1 MANISGNY
9 VPDERLR
16 RGTQNEDGDLF
27 QALGNAMRRAL
38 GGGSSEQAGI
48 PITGDAVV
56 QTQADTRLTGDVQN
70 AEAAMA
76 SRRGTAPT
84 GGGGRELGVG
94 RRDGGGGGG
103 RPPVT
108 GGTDGNTGGG
118 SGGGARNMMFDRNAL
133 LGGALNDENLAR
145 NVGRVGTYGLIGAQG
160 VGNLLQGRTI
170 QGATELTAGMGTAAL
185 TRAAGRGIRGPVG
198 AALQIAAPLV
208 GSVVGSGTGQEL
220 QRQYTRATGR
230 AAPGEEGSLG
240 AQLGQTEQVAK
251 LISEINKN
259 DMNTSVSALQQIG
272 RNEAELDLEFRKK
285 LAPILEQ
292 ANRNQLVRQQAL
304 LNTMGQQY
312 AMLGTVA
319 TAGAL
324 AKGSQAER
332 GAYARQALVAN
343 PYSNAVLQAPSI
355 SFG

>member
-9 VPDERLR
+9 VPDESLR
-16 RGTQNEDGDLF
+16 RGNQNEDGDLF
-27 QALGNAMRRAL
+27 QALGNAIRRAL
-38 GGGSSEQAGI
+38 GGGSSEQTGI

-94 RRDGGGGGG
+94 RRGG

-108 GGTDGNTGGG
+108 GGTGGNTGGG
-118 SGGGARNMMFDRNAL
+118 NDGGARNMMFDRNAL

-185 TRAAGRGIRGPVG
+185 TRAAGRRIGGRAG
-198 AALQIAAPLV
+198 AVLQIAAPLV
-208 GSVVGSGTGQEL
+208 SSIVGSGTGQEL

-251 LISEINKN
+251 LMSEINKN
-259 DMNTSVSALQQIG
+259 DMNTFVSAQQQIG

>member
-16 RGTQNEDGDLF
+16 RGTQNEGGDLF

-108 GGTDGNTGGG
+108 GGTGGNTGGG
-118 SGGGARNMMFDRNAL
+118 SDGGARNMMFDRNAL

>member
-9 VPDERLR
+9 VPDESLR
-16 RGTQNEDGDLF
+16 RGNQNEDGDLF
-27 QALGNAMRRAL
+27 QALGNAIRRAL
-38 GGGSSEQAGI
+38 GGGSSEQTGI

-108 GGTDGNTGGG
+108 GGTGGNTGGG
-118 SGGGARNMMFDRNAL
+118 SDGGARNMMFDRNAL

-185 TRAAGRGIRGPVG
+185 TRAAGRRIGGRAG

>member
-9 VPDERLR
+9 VPDENLR
-16 RGTQNEDGDLF
+16 RGTQGQTANLF
-27 QALGNAMRRAL
+27 QSLLSQLQGAL
-38 GGGSSEQAGI
+38 GGGSTEQTSI

>member
-185 TRAAGRGIRGPVG
+185 TRAAGRRIGGRAG

-324 AKGSQAER
+324 AKGSQSER